1 VHRQIALAL
10 TLATSTAAYADRHSN
25 DDVPAADQVVV
36 VNASGDNPGAVER
49 IHRVLDQ
56 RGMLFHVGESLE
68 ATLEGR
74 SILGTDLDLIRHAY
88 GTADFPGALKIIS
101 EDEKR
106 LMSRGGADLTISLST
121 LAGWRG
127 LIAAADDKDDESL
140 RQFRAAIR
148 FNPAYQIDKK
158 LPSPKVKATILK
170 AHRELDVTGVLRT
183 TVDPDDARVAV
194 DGNETKAASEKL
206 RLPIGLHLVQ
216 ISAPQRKTHAEIVDI
231 DDTKAVKLDVTL
243 DPESQADKAIKLVDE
258 SSAAPS
264 GAARLERAKALGKLV
279 GVTRLLFVEGAS
291 EDGVKV
297 RLYDVTAKKISKSLT
312 FDPNESSASIA
323 SQIKSALDP
332 ETSVDVNTVV
342 IGNNGEPV
350 RDDEHWYNHWYI
362 WAGAAVI
369 VGGLAV
375 TYGYETRDPTTI
387 KGF

>member
-1 VHRQIALAL
+1 
-10 TLATSTAAYADRHSN
+10 
-25 DDVPAADQVVV
+25 VPAADQVVV